1 MRKIKEVLRLYHE
14 VHLGQREIA
23 RCAQPAQSTVHEY
36 LERARAAGLGWPLPE
51 GQDEEAIEN
60 LLFPHPASAEKPYP
74 IPDYRHIDEE
84 LRTHSHLTLQLLWE
98 EYRRAHVD
106 GCCYSRFCVLLSAN
120 ISSDRDRCWNLA
132 RLTFFSEIVVREK
145 AAVP

>member
-23 RCAQPAQSTVHEY
+23 RCAQLAQSTVHEY

-60 LLFPHPASAEKPYP
+60 LLFPRTAPAEKPYP
-74 IPDYRHIDEE
+74 IPDYRH
-84 LRTHSHLTLQLLWE
+84 R
-98 EYRRAHVD
+98 
-106 GCCYSRFCVLLSAN
+106 
-120 ISSDRDRCWNLA
+120 
-132 RLTFFSEIVVREK
+132 
-145 AAVP
+145 